1 MRLLAPLEPRP
12 SAPLARAHPLAKL
25 AGAAVLM
32 LALFVTV
39 DVVTS
44 AIVLISLLVAFPLT
58 GLPAVAFARR
68 LAPLAGAAVAIAVLN
83 TLFAADARGVAGG
96 VAAAMRLV
104 GISVAGAMTLA
115 TIDPTDLADALVQHL
130 RAPPRFVV
138 GALAAW
144 RLAPLFGQEWQTL
157 GLARR
162 ARGIEAERGLVDRLS
177 SFPGRTFGLLV
188 GAIRRAT
195 RLALAMDARG
205 FGRRRC
211 RTLSRPRDIGPRDLA
226 VLGAAIAVA
235 VGATAISLAIGTWR
249 PLLTF

>member
-39 DVVTS
+39 DVVTA
-44 AIVLISLLVAFPLT
+44 AIVLAGLALAFPLT
-58 GLPAVAFARR
+58 GLPPGPFARR
-68 LAPLAGAAVAIAVLN
+68 LAPLGGAAVAIAVLN

-96 VAAAMRLV
+96 VAAALRLV
-104 GISVAGAMTLA
+104 GISVAGMMTLA

-130 RAPPRFVV
+130 HAPPRFVV

-144 RLAPLFGQEWQTL
+144 RLAPLFGQEWQIL

-162 ARGIEAERGLVDRLS
+162 ARGIEAERGLLDRLR

-205 FGRRRC
+205 FGRRSC
-211 RTLSRPRDIGPRDLA
+211 RTLARPRAIRIEDVA
-226 VLGAAIAVA
+226 VLGAAVAVA
-235 VGATAISLAIGTWR
+235 VGATAISVAMGSWR